1 VTIRP
6 GRPAYTVPAVGMAAR
21 AIPDAGSGIV
31 AHLDPG
37 LTVELVERR
46 GDWANI
52 ICSNGWLAWVDAREL
67 MGAEGPAPV
76 RDPGAPTL
84 PLAQQPASSVHATL
98 ATKEQQ
104 TAAGSV
110 SWSKSRRL
118 RLVVSLGLCIASPLI
133 YILGT

>member
-1 VTIRP
+1 VSIGP

-21 AIPDAGSGIV
+21 AIPDARSSIV

-67 MGAEGPAPV
+67 MAAEGPPRV
-76 RDPGAPTL
+76 LDHGAPTRL
-84 PLAQQPASSVHATL
+84 LDQQPASSMHATS
-98 ATKEQQ
+98 ATKELQP
-104 TAAGSV
+104 AAASV

-133 YILGT
+133 YVLGA

>member
-1 VTIRP
+1 MTIRP

-52 ICSNGWLAWVDAREL
+52 ICSNGWSTWVDAREL
-67 MGAEGPAPV
+67 MGTAGPPRV
-76 RDPGAPTL
+76 LDPGGPTL
-84 PLAQQPASSVHATL
+84 PLDQQPATSVHATL

-104 TAAGSV
+104 PAAGSV

-118 RLVVSLGLCIASPLI
+118 RLVISLALCIASPLI